1 MTTHDMSNEN
11 EAASAS
17 GAEQL
22 TTPPDSAPVNEPAA
36 ESQRNR
42 LIPILQVSAA
52 LVVSIAVVVIL
63 IRYASFVEG
72 LGEWGYAG
80 VFLLQLINSA
90 TVVLLPVPGHA
101 VIFAVSG
108 TLNPL
113 LIGLVGAIG
122 AALGEM
128 TAYMAGRGG
137 SSMVD
142 GSKWYKR
149 LETMGTRWRGLA
161 IFAFAATPLP
171 FDIAGIWA
179 GAIRYPIARFL
190 VIVFAGKLILVT
202 AIAIAGYYGV
212 DFLEGLPVIGDV
224 LF

>member
-1 MTTHDMSNEN
+1 MEN
-11 EAASAS
+11 
-17 GAEQL
+17 
-22 TTPPDSAPVNEPAA
+22 PAA
-36 ESQRNR
+36 NDQGVERRENR
-42 LIPILQVSAA
+42 VVAMLQIGTA
-52 LVVSIAVVVIL
+52 LVVSLVVIVLL
-63 IRYASFVEG
+63 IRYASFIEG

-122 AALGEM
+122 AALGEI

-137 SSMVD
+137 SSMIER
-142 GSKWYKR
+142 SRWRKR
-149 LETMGTRWRGLA
+149 LEAISERWRGLA
-161 IFAFAATPLP
+161 IFVFAATPLP
-171 FDIAGIWA
+171 FDIAGVWA
-179 GAIRYPIARFL
+179 GAIRYPVGRFL
-190 VIVFAGKLILVT
+190 LIVFCGKLILVT
-202 AIAIAGYYGV
+202 AIALAGYYSV
-212 DFLEGLPVIGDV
+212 DFLEGLPLLGDV

>member
-1 MTTHDMSNEN
+1 MATDDMSNDN
-11 EAASAS
+11 EAAGAS
-17 GAEQL
+17 GVEQP
-22 TTPPDSAPVNEPAA
+22 TTSTDSVAGNEPAA
-36 ESQRNR
+36 ELKRNR
-42 LIPILQVSAA
+42 LIPILQVGAA
-52 LVVSIAVVVIL
+52 LVVSIAVVVLL
-63 IRYASFVEG
+63 IRYAGFVEG

-122 AALGEM
+122 AALGES

-190 VIVFAGKLILVT
+190 VIVFCGKLILVT

-212 DFLEGLPVIGDV
+212 DFLESLPIIGDV

>member
-1 MTTHDMSNEN
+1 MTEAFPDEERQEN
-11 EAASAS
+11 RVVA
-17 GAEQL
+17 
-22 TTPPDSAPVNEPAA
+22 
-36 ESQRNR
+36 
-42 LIPILQVSAA
+42 ILQISAA
-52 LVVSIAVVVIL
+52 LVISIAVVILL
-63 IRYASFVEG
+63 IRYASFVDD

-113 LIGLVGAIG
+113 LIGLVGAVG
-122 AALGEM
+122 AALGEI

-137 SSMVD
+137 SSMLER
-142 GSKWYKR
+142 SKWRKR
-149 LETMGTRWRGLA
+149 LEAVSDRWRGPV
-161 IFAFAATPLP
+161 IFIFAATPLP
-171 FDIAGIWA
+171 FDIAGVWA
-179 GAIRYPIARFL
+179 GAIRYPLGRFL
-190 VIVFAGKLILVT
+190 IIVFGGKVILVT

-212 DFLEGLPVIGDV
+212 DLLKSLPVVGDV

>member
-1 MTTHDMSNEN
+1 MDN
-11 EAASAS
+11 
-17 GAEQL
+17 
-22 TTPPDSAPVNEPAA
+22 PAA
-36 ESQRNR
+36 NDQGVERRENR
-42 LIPILQVSAA
+42 VVAMLQIGTA
-52 LVVSIAVVVIL
+52 LVVSLVVIVLL
-63 IRYASFVEG
+63 IRYASFIEG

-122 AALGEM
+122 AALGEI

-137 SSMVD
+137 SSMIER
-142 GSKWYKR
+142 SRWRKR
-149 LETMGTRWRGLA
+149 LEAISERWRGLA

-171 FDIAGIWA
+171 FDIAGVWA
-179 GAIRYPIARFL
+179 GAIRYPVGRFL
-190 VIVFAGKLILVT
+190 LIVFCGKLILVT
-202 AIAIAGYYGV
+202 AIALAGYYSV
-212 DFLEGLPVIGDV
+212 DFLEGLPLLGDV

>member
-1 MTTHDMSNEN
+1 MAN
-11 EAASAS
+11 
-17 GAEQL
+17 
-22 TTPPDSAPVNEPAA
+22 AA
-36 ESQRNR
+36 EAGDAGVGERRNR
-42 LIPILQVSAA
+42 FVPILQVGAA
-52 LVVSIAVVVIL
+52 LVISLVVIVLL
-63 IRYASFVEG
+63 IRYASFIEG

-113 LIGLVGAIG
+113 LIGLFGAAG
-122 AALGEM
+122 AALGEI
-128 TAYMAGRGG
+128 TAYVAGRGG
-137 SSMVD
+137 SSMIE
-142 GSKWYKR
+142 GSRWHAR
-149 LETMGTRWRGLA
+149 LEAVGERWRGLA

-179 GAIRYPIARFL
+179 GAIRYPLARFL
-190 VIVFAGKLILVT
+190 LIVFGGKLILVT
-202 AIAIAGYYGV
+202 AIALAGYYSI
-212 DFLEGLPVIGDV
+212 DFLQNLPFFGDV

>member
-1 MTTHDMSNEN
+1 MTTDDMSNQN

-42 LIPILQVSAA
+42 LIPILQVGAA
-52 LVVSIAVVVIL
+52 LVVSIAVVVLL

-161 IFAFAATPLP
+161 IFAFAATPLAVRHRRNLGRSDSLSHSAFP
-171 FDIAGIWA
+171 GDRVCRKADPRNGDRHRGILR
-179 GAIRYPIARFL
+179 G
-190 VIVFAGKLILVT
+190 
-202 AIAIAGYYGV
+202 
-212 DFLEGLPVIGDV
+212 GLPRRTAGHR
-224 LF
+224 

>member
-1 MTTHDMSNEN
+1 MQRAPPKSNN
-11 EAASAS
+11 RLLQRIRRL
-17 GAEQL
+17 G
-22 TTPPDSAPVNEPAA
+22 NEPAG
-36 ESQRNR
+36 ELQRKR

-52 LVVSIAVVVIL
+52 LVVSIAVVVLL

-113 LIGLVGAIG
+113 LIGLFGAIG

-190 VIVFAGKLILVT
+190 VIVFGGKLILVT

-212 DFLEGLPVIGDV
+212 DFLESLPIIGDV

>member
-11 EAASAS
+11 DAVGASEV
-17 GAEQL
+17 EQS
-22 TTPPDSAPVNEPAA
+22 TVPPDSATANESDV
-36 ESQRNR
+36 ELKRNR

-161 IFAFAATPLP
+161 IFAFSATPLP

>member
-1 MTTHDMSNEN
+1 MTTDDMSNQN

-42 LIPILQVSAA
+42 LIPILQVGAA
-52 LVVSIAVVVIL
+52 LVVSIAVVVLL

-161 IFAFAATPLP
+161 IFAFSATPLP

-212 DFLEGLPVIGDV
+212 GFPGESAHYR
-224 LF
+224 